1 MRNDMSVSD
10 QRGAIGEG
18 MTGNEGASQAPLP
31 GKVPLDL
38 LPDSGA
44 GNRCKDDDFSDV
56 ADERNYVIATCAD
69 LQSKRSIG
77 GNWSIHIHVGLSERP
92 VNSED

>member
-1 MRNDMSVSD
+1 MRSMSASD

-31 GKVPLDL
+31 GKIAFNL

-56 ADERNYVIATCAD
+56 ADKWSYVIATCAD
-69 LQSKRSIG
+69 LQSERSIG
-77 GNWSIHIHVGLSERP
+77 GNWGIHIHVGLSERP
-92 VNSED
+92 VNSEE